1 MATAVISSKGW
12 VVIPKKYRERYGFR
26 PGVRVRF
33 IDYGGILSIVPVPD
47 DPITEGF
54 GALRRFG
61 GAESWTEAL
70 LRERAQERKREDE
83 EVERESRKSSPNC
96 NLTDRRFVLK

>member
-33 IDYGGILSIVPVPD
+33 IDYGGILSIVPVPE
-47 DPITEGF
+47 DPVTEGF

-70 LRERAQERKREDE
+70 LRERAQERKREDGK
-83 EVERESRKSSPNC
+83 VERESRKSSPNC
-96 NLTDRRFVLK
+96 NLTDRRFVLE

>member
-1 MATAVISSKGW
+1 MTTATVSAKGW
-12 VVIPKKYRERYGFR
+12 VVIPKKYREKYGFR
-26 PGVRVRF
+26 PGTKVRF

-61 GAESWTEAL
+61 GEESWTQAL
-70 LRERAQERKREDE
+70 LEERAEEREREERKI
-83 EVERESRKSSPNC
+83 ERWLRS
-96 NLTDRRFVLK
+96 